1 MKRLKLTL
9 LLALLTFFSGCAIQP
24 SLPSKPKVDAH
35 LPTVTKVRTLSDINA
50 VALEWEPI
58 YSERIKGYRIY
69 RGENGN
75 TPVLVATIEDRYSS
89 HYLDQGLK
97 PNTLYSYQITVLTKD
112 SESYPSAP
120 VQVKTL
126 PIPDA
131 VPFVAAIDHLPRE
144 VKIIW
149 RPHPYLRIDSYLI
162 QRSTPEDQEW
172 KDIATV
178 KGRLSAEYIDKG
190 LDDNQTYYY
199 RIIAKTCDG
208 IMSQPSKVVQAN
220 TKPRPAIVE
229 GLSAS
234 KNLPKKVFLRWL
246 PNKEPDI
253 VYYKVYKSLFEIG
266 PYISI
271 AKTKRT
277 EYVDLINEDGVKRY
291 YKVTAVDKDGLES
304 FRQDVPAIGI
314 TLGKP
319 QPPVIVRHDFDGYR
333 VTISW
338 SSLDNRAV
346 SYIVKK
352 REIINFFKHNDY
364 TFKNLHTTNF
374 VDDKLK
380 PGAKY
385 IYKIYAVDHNGLVS
399 EPSEEVVVKVPESQ
413 GG

>member
-1 MKRLKLTL
+1 ML
-9 LLALLTFFSGCAIQP
+9 FSGCAIQP
-24 SLPSKPKVDAH
+24 QPSKPKIDPH

-50 VALEWEPI
+50 IALEWTPI
-58 YSERIKGYRIY
+58 YGERVQGYNIY
-69 RGENGN
+69 RGEDGK
-75 TPVLVATIEDRYSS
+75 TPVRIKTVKNRYSS
-89 HYLDQGLK
+89 HYLDKGLK
-97 PNTLYSYQITVLTKD
+97 PDKLYTYQITVFTKN

-149 RPHPYLRIDSYLI
+149 RPHPYLRIDSYVI
-162 QRSTPEDQEW
+162 ERSTPEDQEW
-172 KDIATV
+172 KEIATV

-190 LDDNQTYYY
+190 LDDNKTYYY
-199 RIIAKTCDG
+199 RIFARTCDG
-208 IMSQPSKVVQAN
+208 ILSQPSKVVEAN

-234 KNLPKKVFLRWL
+234 KNLPKKVILKWL

-253 VYYKVYKSLFEIG
+253 VYYKVYRSLFEIG
-266 PYISI
+266 PYLSI

-277 EYVDLINEDGVKRY
+277 EYVDLVDEDGVKRY

-304 FRQDVPAIGI
+304 FKQDVPVTGI

-319 QPPVIVRHDFDGYR
+319 KPPVIIRQDFDGYK
-333 VTISW
+333 IKLLW
-338 SSLDNRAV
+338 ASSDNRAQFF
-346 SYIVKK
+346 IIKK
-352 REIINFFKHNDY
+352 EEILSFFKRNEY
-364 TFKNLHTTNF
+364 TFNHYNSTSF
-374 VDDKLK
+374 IDDKLR

-385 IYKIYAVDHNGLVS
+385 IYKIYAVDRNGLVS
-399 EPSEEVVVKVPESQ
+399 EPSEEVVVKVPQNQ